1 MPDATETAPR
11 IPTTTDR
18 QVIRFGYHGSAA
30 VASHIIGLAGW
41 DEAAVRLS
49 EYDVADP
56 FNGVRADELDLMI
69 IKFGLREPDLVT
81 SRVLTEDARA
91 VVVGAGNPLAARE
104 SVSIEELAEH
114 DTFARPGTFPEYV
127 WDEVVP
133 PHTPAGRPIRRN
145 RLVTT
150 VPEMM
155 GLVARGEAV
164 HISLLSL
171 ADIAPPSIRVV
182 PIHDLPPAPVTVA
195 WRGSRE
201 LPQHIR
207 EFIATAEAEASR

>member
-1 MPDATETAPR
+1 MPEATATPVL
-11 IPTTTDR
+11 TTTDTG
-18 QVIRFGYHGSAA
+18 VIRFGYHGSAA
-30 VASHIIGLAGW
+30 VAFHIIGLAGW

-56 FNGVRADELDLMI
+56 FTGVRADELDLMI
-69 IKFGLREPDLVT
+69 VKFGLREPDLVT

-91 VVVGAGNPLAARE
+91 VVVGAGHPLAARA
-104 SVSIEELAEH
+104 SVSVEELADH
-114 DTFARPGTFPEYV
+114 DTFARPGAFPEYV

-133 PHTPAGRPIRRN
+133 PRTPAGRPIRRIH
-145 RLVTT
+145 LVTAI
-150 VPEMM
+150 PEMM

-195 WRGSRE
+195 WRRGRE
-201 LPQHIR
+201 LPEHVR
-207 EFIATAEAEASR
+207 TFITTAEAEASR